1 MDERC
6 INLRGILTKS
16 LGVLMVEITQELIE
30 RLATE
35 EVLNISFDSRILG
48 RIDVTTEGGY
58 TITATLINIVS
69 QEEKMELL
77 RENIRLRSDELKL
90 MEAEL
95 DAYETLIQNRPH
107 P

>member
-1 MDERC
+1 
-6 INLRGILTKS
+6 
-16 LGVLMVEITQELIE
+16 MVEITQGLIE

-95 DAYETLIQNRPH
+95 DAYETLIQNRSH